1 MSVTT
6 EINVRAEMLT
16 VPGQSACSCEHEN
29 WIGASNRTGYFAAIS
44 DAIVHAITE
53 SVASGRCGP
62 CCSVLPTGS
71 TATRR
76 SRTSTVVSLG
86 NIVLTVV
93 NPVAQRRDLAVGHL

>member
-29 WIGASNRTGYFAAIS
+29 WIGGSKRTGYFAAIS

-62 CCSVLPTGS
+62 CCSVLPIGS
-71 TATRR
+71 TATVRP
-76 SRTSTVVSLG
+76 RTSTVVSVGNMTLTILG
-86 NIVLTVV
+86 TVV
-93 NPVAQRRDLAVGHL
+93 NPVAQR